1 MVVPGGAKTFFHTD
15 KMGSVIAMSDTSGA
29 LVEGPYTYDPYGRC
43 FSGASL
49 CSAGEPFRYTGQR
62 LDPETGSYYYRAR
75 MYNPIIGR
83 FLQIDPVGYAADLN
97 LYTYVGND
105 PTDAVDPTGEICT
118 VFLGNYG
125 SSMCA
130 RSRYYEQLGGRRDVA
145 SRTTFFS
152 AASYTTD
159 ALGSKDAY
167 GGGALVSGSTSKFL
181 DNMSS
186 QLEAHNRGML
196 ADVLKLPAGNIA
208 ANDNRLV
215 TNEQNFVQGMLD
227 KLSSSD
233 PSGFKSIVGN
243 INSILNTTATDMFN
257 PTEAK
262 ALGEVRQTLGRD
274 IDFSKKS
281 DRIAIGQQ
289 LTHDIRAT
297 QVCTG
302 SRIPGNCP

>member
-1 MVVPGGAKTFFHTD
+1 
-15 KMGSVIAMSDTSGA
+15 
-29 LVEGPYTYDPYGRC
+29 
-43 FSGASL
+43 
-49 CSAGEPFRYTGQR
+49 
-62 LDPETGSYYYRAR
+62 
-75 MYNPIIGR
+75 
-83 FLQIDPVGYAADLN
+83 
-97 LYTYVGND
+97 
-105 PTDAVDPTGEICT
+105 
-118 VFLGNYG
+118 
-125 SSMCA
+125 MCA
-130 RSRYYEQLGGRRDVA
+130 RSDYYSQLGARRDVA
-145 SRTTFFS
+145 SRTTFFT

-159 ALGSKDAY
+159 ALGSKDAI
-167 GGGALVSGSTSKFL
+167 GGGFFVSSGTSKFL
-181 DNMSS
+181 DSMSS

-227 KLSSSD
+227 TLNKSD
-233 PSGFKSIVGN
+233 PSGFKSIVGE
-243 INSILNTTATDMFN
+243 INGVLNNTSTDMFN

-262 ALGEVRQTLGRD
+262 ALGEVRQSLGRN